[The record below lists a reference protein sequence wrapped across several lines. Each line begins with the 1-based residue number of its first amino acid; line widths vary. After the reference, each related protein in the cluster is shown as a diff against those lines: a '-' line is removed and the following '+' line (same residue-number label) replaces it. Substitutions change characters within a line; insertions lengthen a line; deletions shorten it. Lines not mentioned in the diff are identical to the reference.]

1 MIQRERKEVYSP
13 PIIKTVSFVVEGG
26 LGMSTTGFVPL
37 PWDEDTPGSHSTL
50 FERDNWAGEG
60 NNTTSYEMERW

>member
-1 MIQRERKEVYSP
+1 MNRERKEVYSP
-13 PIIKTVSFVVEGG
+13 PIIKTVSFVVEMG

-37 PWDEDTPGSHSTL
+37 PWDEDTPGSRSTA
-50 FERDNWAGEG
+50 FGHNDWTGDG